1 MRSRALLAVDMDNYF
16 PEYILR
22 KGDLCTMAHGLE
34 LRTPLLDHVWYQ
46 RLLALPP
53 AQRFTTPPKLLLG
66 EACEPCIEMG
76 LFTRKKRG
84 FNPPLEQWLREDLA
98 ERLAGLGKRL
108 ADRAADSSL
117 RGRRAP
123 MLEHYAAARGTWR
136 SRCCSLLVLDES
148 LRQLRDHRPE
158 KGRDPERAG
167 LAALQTFRS
176 AVASPP
182 PLSGG

>member
-1 MRSRALLAVDMDNYF
+1 
-16 PEYILR
+16 
-22 KGDLCTMAHGLE
+22 
-34 LRTPLLDHVWYQ
+34 
-46 RLLALPP
+46 
-53 AQRFTTPPKLLLG
+53 
-66 EACEPCIEMG
+66 MG

-98 ERLAGLGKRL
+98 ERLAGLGSGSRIR
-108 ADRAADSSL
+108 ADGQLDARAAGACSTTTR
-117 RGRRAP
+117 RGARHMAEQ
-123 MLEHYAAARGTWR
+123 MLQ
-136 SRCCSLLVLDES
+136 LLVLDES